1 MRIAIVEDDRDQA
14 DWLMTWLSG
23 NGYDCH
29 VFGDAKSAMRAFQRD
44 TFDLILLDWVL
55 PDINGDELLKW
66 IRDKIDWPIPVVF
79 CTQRDEEEDI
89 AYALDHGADD
99 YVTKPIQPLVLKA
112 RIQALTRRISGG
124 RNVATIERFGP
135 YEVDMTRHQITVDGE
150 LVELTQKEFEL
161 AVFLFNHIGRLL
173 SRSHLLESVWGHA
186 EGLNTRTLDTHV
198 SRLRKKLGF
207 GPAGDWRL
215 NAIYH
220 QGYRLEGPVD
230 VQQHS
235 A

>member
-1 MRIAIVEDDRDQA
+1 MRIAVIEDDKDQA
-14 DWLMTWLSG
+14 DWLHTWLSG
-23 NGYDCH
+23 HGYDCH
-29 VFGDAKSAMRAFQRD
+29 VFYDAKSAMRAFQRES
-44 TFDLILLDWVL
+44 FDLVLLDWML

-79 CTQRDEEEDI
+79 CTQRDDEADI

-112 RIQALTRRISGG
+112 RIKALTRRLSAG
-124 RNVATIERFGP
+124 RKTTTLERFGP
-135 YEVDMTRHQITVDGE
+135 YEVDMTHHQISVDGE
-150 LVELTQKEFEL
+150 IVELTQKEFEL
-161 AVFLFNHIGRLL
+161 AVFLFNHIGRLM
-173 SRSHLLESVWGHA
+173 SRAHLLESVWGHA

-198 SRLRKKLGF
+198 SRLRKKLNF
-207 GPAGDWRL
+207 GPASDWRL

-220 QGYRLEGPVD
+220 QGYRLEGPVE
-230 VQQHS
+230 VS